1 MPLRVV
7 ETRQV
12 LQIITIF
19 MIVQFFGL
27 FMSSE
32 IYSGATYQEITNAQI
47 VTSAVSAL
55 FYIVYIVIF
64 AAIIIL
70 IMKIYKGDKFFYIL
84 EGAVIFIT
92 SFFVFMILSGL
103 VINRVLFTVSGSQI
117 TTSFIIGIVAAV
129 WLIVLKNKIPKLRN
143 ATAIIASVGVGLVLG
158 ISFSFLVAFIFMAI
172 LAVYD
177 FIAVFVT
184 KHMVTMANAL
194 GSRNLAFLVGVS
206 EVEALPK
213 SEFTKRELSDYQKE
227 MKGVKM
233 SPELKKMYKS
243 GMLPVPARME
253 LGAGDLAVP
262 LMLAVAAYKVFL
274 NFALS
279 FFIIIGAVGGLV
291 LAAYIVKRYQ
301 RMLPAI
307 PLLLFG
313 ISVGISAYALVF
325 GLVPL

>member
-1 MPLRVV
+1 MPLKVV

-12 LQIITIF
+12 LQILVIF

-32 IYSGATYQEITNAQI
+32 VYSGTTYQQVTNAQVI
-47 VTSAVSAL
+47 TSASSAL

-64 AAIIIL
+64 ASIIIL
-70 IMKIYKGDKFFYIL
+70 IMKFYKGDKFFLIL
-84 EGAVIFIT
+84 EGAVVFIT

-103 VINRVLFTVSGSQI
+103 VTSSVLFTISGDVI
-117 TTSFIIGIVAAV
+117 TTNFVIGIAAALL
-129 WLIVLKNKIPKLRN
+129 LIAMKNKMPKLRN
-143 ATAIIASVGVGLVLG
+143 ATAIIASAGVGLVLG
-158 ISFSFLVAFIFMAI
+158 VSFSFLAAFIFMAI

-184 KHMVTMANAL
+184 KHMITMANAF

-213 SEFTKRELSDYQKE
+213 SDFTKKELYEYHKE
-227 MKGVKM
+227 MRGVKM
-233 SPELKKMYKS
+233 SPEMEKMYKK

-253 LGAGDLAVP
+253 LGAGDLGVP
-262 LMLAVAAYKVFL
+262 LMVAVASYKVFL
-274 NFALS
+274 NFTLS
-279 FFIIIGAVGGLV
+279 FFVVLGAVGGLF
-291 LAAYIVKRYQ
+291 LAAYIVKKYQ

-313 ISVGISAYALVF
+313 ISLGISAYALIF
-325 GLVPL
+325 GLVQL